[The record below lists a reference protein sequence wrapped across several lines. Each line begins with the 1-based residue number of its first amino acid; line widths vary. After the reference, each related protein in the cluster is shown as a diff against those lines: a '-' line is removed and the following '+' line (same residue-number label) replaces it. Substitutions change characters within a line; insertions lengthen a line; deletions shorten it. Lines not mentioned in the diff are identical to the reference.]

1 MSFEKLDID
10 MLESILIHCKEQAKF
25 FRAVNKLSNCAY
37 SSATNPL
44 QYYAL
49 VQGYSSPKRG
59 GIFFRGFFATIADAA
74 RAAHNLTLHSRSGDL
89 WIPTKKDKHGFY
101 RGECTKSYGTMVPHD
116 VRDGKFI
123 LIESGPKMH
132 CEVVRY
138 GHLTW
143 PYARTVCVDVYSDE
157 WNFF

>member
-1 MSFEKLDID
+1 
-10 MLESILIHCKEQAKF
+10 MLESILLHCKEQAKF

-37 SSATNPL
+37 KRATNPL
-44 QYYAL
+44 RYYAL

-59 GIFFRGFFATIADAA
+59 SIYLRGFFASMRDTA
-74 RAAHNLTLHSRSGDL
+74 RAAHALTLHSHQGDL
-89 WIPTKKDKHGFY
+89 WIPTKKNRDGFY
-101 RGECTKSYGTMVPHD
+101 RGECTNNYGTMVPDD

-143 PYARTVCVDVYSDE
+143 PYGNIVCVDVYSDE
-157 WNFF
+157 WNSFY